1 MSLLRL
7 GGNGKLLLGGQ
18 ELKPGGRNIAVL
30 VDTSG
35 SMSGDKLSQVKAG
48 TVDFALSV
56 IPKGYAVAV
65 IVFGDRGAVVCD
77 PTADSG
83 ALARKIA
90 GLSVG
95 LVGGSTYLGNG
106 LAVAAKVPNL
116 SHVLVVTD
124 GQANDSAKAL
134 TFAAGL
140 KSAGVEILTLG
151 THDADAAFLA
161 RLASRSDMSVSVNDS
176 DIRSAMG
183 QTGRL
188 LLTNGMNTVVQS
200 TPIQLRESN

>member
-18 ELKPGGRNIAVL
+18 ELKPAGRNIAVL

-35 SMSGDKLSQVKAG
+35 SMSGNKLSQVKAG

-83 ALARKIA
+83 ALTRKIA

-95 LVGGSTYLGNG
+95 IVGGSTHLGNG
-106 LAVAAKVPNL
+106 LAVAAKVPSL

-124 GQANDSAKAL
+124 GQANDSEKAL
-134 TFAAGL
+134 AVAAGL

-151 THDADAAFLA
+151 TRDADAAFLA
-161 RLASRSDMSVSVNDS
+161 RLASRPDMSVSVNDS
-176 DIRSAMG
+176 GIRSAMG
-183 QTGRL
+183 QAGHL
-188 LLTNGMNTVVQS
+188 LLTNGANT
-200 TPIQLRESN
+200 PAFGRKP